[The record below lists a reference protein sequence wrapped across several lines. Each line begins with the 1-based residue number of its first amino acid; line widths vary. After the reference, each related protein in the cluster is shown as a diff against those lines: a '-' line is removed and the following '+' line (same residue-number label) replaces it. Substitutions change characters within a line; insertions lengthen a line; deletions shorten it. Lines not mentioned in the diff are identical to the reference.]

1 MIWINALIQYCGSE
15 LVVFLLPKESSWWR
29 HFFFQARAK
38 TSSSKEKAYTWKHLK
53 WVEVVRVYF
62 CWSHGL
68 IVSVVCAPH
77 LRRFH
82 VGPVLW
88 LADKRPHT
96 DNICPS
102 GLMFYAWGREF
113 LKRGKKKRKR
123 GRFHSEKVQ
132 KHEEFH
138 EMSPQVDG
146 KTNDTQAA
154 RMLLSLWSMGAKI
167 SCCHQSLHICCKEVY
182 LNINNEW
189 RKWHLDLGQLK
200 WLEEPLKTTGHLLD
214 EIISCNMYNTSINQS
229 TQCMER

>member
-1 MIWINALIQYCGSE
+1 MGDKHIDMDQCSYSVLRFRAGRIPAAKGIVMVAPL
-15 LVVFLLPKESSWWR
+15 
-29 HFFFQARAK
+29 FFQARAK

-68 IVSVVCAPH
+68 IVSVVCASH

-102 GLMFYAWGREF
+102 WLMFYAWGREF

-182 LNINNEW
+182 LNIIMN
-189 RKWHLDLGQLK
+189 G
-200 WLEEPLKTTGHLLD
+200 GSG
-214 EIISCNMYNTSINQS
+214 I
-229 TQCMER
+229 